1 MDYERLLNM
10 AAEMGYEVMF
20 SGAEIYRVEESMRRL
35 LTAYGIENPEVII
48 SRRSRRLQEIWTEI

>member
-10 AAEMGYEVMF
+10 AAEMGYELMF

-35 LTAYGIENPEVII
+35 LTAYGIENPEV
-48 SRRSRRLQEIWTEI
+48 